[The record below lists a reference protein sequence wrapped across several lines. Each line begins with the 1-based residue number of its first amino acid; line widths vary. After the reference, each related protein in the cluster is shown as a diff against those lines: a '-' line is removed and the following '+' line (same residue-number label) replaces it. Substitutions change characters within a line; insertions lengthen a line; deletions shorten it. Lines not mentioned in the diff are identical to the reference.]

1 MNKKTL
7 KKMKINKKKMM
18 NYHFQKLTI
27 KLKMEIMI
35 QKVYFKV
42 KKKRIAMDY
51 LVMNLTLKEMDL
63 KDIIMIM
70 KLGLVIILKEPM
82 LILISDGSTILLL
95 MV

>member
-1 MNKKTL
+1 
-7 KKMKINKKKMM
+7 
-18 NYHFQKLTI
+18 
-27 KLKMEIMI
+27 
-35 QKVYFKV
+35 
-42 KKKRIAMDY
+42 MDY